1 MPVKISKW
9 EAPVLV
15 LPAMVLIFVI
25 MIFPLFY
32 TIYCSLQS
40 LDYMQFGGFVGL
52 KNYVK
57 IFSDPKFWPS
67 IRVTLTISLAA
78 VAVSLVVGTLLAIW
92 VDKKSG
98 LFNYAIQLTGLVP
111 WVTSMVVAAL
121 LWKWVFDG
129 ESGLLNYALS
139 TLGIRPINF
148 FSSGP
153 SAVATT
159 VFVIAWR
166 TIGYSMVMILAGLK
180 GLSCDLIE
188 AAAVDGANANQIF
201 WRIKLPMIR
210 TPALIST
217 IVLTM
222 SNFNNNTIP
231 MVLTSGGPADA
242 TNVITLNLYRMGF
255 SYFQFGKASALAF
268 VVFVIN
274 IVLVTIYIKAVK
286 YEI

>member
-1 MPVKISKW
+1 MKIGKW
-9 EAPVLV
+9 EAPLLV
-15 LPAMVLIFVI
+15 LPAMALIFVI

-32 TIYCSLQS
+32 TVYCSLQS
-40 LDYMQFGGFVGL
+40 LDYMQFGGYIGL
-52 KNYVK
+52 SNYTK
-57 IFSDPKFWPS
+57 IFNDPKFWPS
-67 IRVTLTISLAA
+67 IRVTLVISLSA
-78 VAVSLVVGTLLAIW
+78 VAVSLVLGTLLAIW
-92 VDKKSG
+92 VDSEYCRFAYG
-98 LFNYAIQLTGLVP
+98 VQLTGLIP

-129 ESGLLNYALS
+129 ESGLFNYFLS

-148 FSSGP
+148 FSSAS

-180 GLSCDLIE
+180 GLSHELVE
-188 AAAVDGANANQIF
+188 AAAVDGASPAQIF
-201 WRIKLPMIR
+201 WRIKLPMIK

-242 TNVITLNLYRMGF
+242 TNVITLNLYRLGF

-268 VVFVIN
+268 VVFAIN
-274 IVLVTIYIKAVK
+274 ILLVMIYIKAVK

>member
-1 MPVKISKW
+1 MKISRW
-9 EAPVLV
+9 EAPALV
-15 LPAMVLIFVI
+15 LPAMILIFVI

-32 TIYCSLQS
+32 TVYCSLQS
-40 LDYMQFGGFVGL
+40 LDYMKFGGFLGL

-57 IFSDPKFWPS
+57 IFADPKFWPS
-67 IRVTLTISLAA
+67 IRVTLVISLAA
-78 VAVSLVVGTLLAIW
+78 VAVSLTLGTLLAIW
-92 VDKKSG
+92 VDSEFCRFG
-98 LFNYAIQLTGLVP
+98 YAIQLTGLVP

-129 ESGLLNYALS
+129 ESGLLNYFLS
-139 TLGIRPINF
+139 TIGVRPVNF
-148 FSSGP
+148 FSSAP
-153 SAVATT
+153 AAVATT
-159 VFVIAWR
+159 VFVMAWR

-180 GLSCDLIE
+180 GLSHDLIE
-188 AAAVDGANANQIF
+188 AASVDGANANQIF
-201 WRIKLPMIR
+201 WRIKLPMIK

-242 TNVITLNLYRMGF
+242 TNVITLNLYRLGF

-268 VVFVIN
+268 IVFVIN
-274 IVLVTIYIKAVK
+274 ILLVMVYIKAVK

>member
-1 MPVKISKW
+1 VKIGKW

-15 LPAMVLIFVI
+15 LPAMLLIFVI

-32 TIYCSLQS
+32 TVYCSVQS

-57 IFSDPKFWPS
+57 VFAEPKFWPS
-67 IRVTLTISLAA
+67 IQVTLVISLSA
-78 VAVSLVVGTLLAIW
+78 VAVSLVIGTLLAIW
-92 VDKKSG
+92 VDSEFCRFG
-98 LFNYAIQLTGLVP
+98 YAVQLTGLIP

-129 ESGLLNYALS
+129 ESGLLNYFLS
-139 TLGIRPINF
+139 TLGARPVNF

-153 SAVATT
+153 AAVATT

-180 GLSCDLIE
+180 GLSHELIE
-188 AAAVDGANANQIF
+188 AAAVDGASGSQIF
-201 WRIKLPMIR
+201 WHVKLPMIK

-242 TNVITLNLYRMGF
+242 TNVVTLNLYRMGF

-268 VVFVIN
+268 VVFAIN
-274 IVLVTIYIKAVK
+274 LILVTIYIKAVK

>member
-1 MPVKISKW
+1 MKIGKW

-15 LPAMVLIFVI
+15 LPAMILIFVI

-32 TIYCSLQS
+32 TVYCSVQS

-52 KNYVK
+52 KNYAK
-57 IFSDPKFWPS
+57 IFADPKFWPS
-67 IRVTLTISLAA
+67 IQVTLTISLAA
-78 VAVSLVVGTLLAIW
+78 VAVSLVLGTLLAIW
-92 VDKKSG
+92 VDSEFCRFG
-98 LFNYAIQLTGLVP
+98 YAVQLTGLIP

-129 ESGLLNYALS
+129 ESGLLNYFLS
-139 TLGIRPINF
+139 TLGMRPVNF

-153 SAVATT
+153 AAVATT

-180 GLSCDLIE
+180 GLSHELIE
-188 AAAVDGANANQIF
+188 AASVDGASSNQIF
-201 WRIKLPMIR
+201 WRIKLPMIK

-268 VVFVIN
+268 VVFAIN
-274 IVLVTIYIKAVK
+274 LILVTIYIKAVK